1 MNVLTGVNESKS
13 SMHVQSAFSIVK
25 NMLSDP
31 QDFEREFRTSNTDQY
46 DTSFLDTVYPTADF
60 QVSEDEFASIMRGE
74 RLPVRK
80 QSPIVMGLSEPRVI
94 AVEDR
99 PETECNDYQSRVVD
113 SKGRVSVGL
122 HYRHNQTW
130 SQIDSIVTY
139 FGILDAMPG
148 EEFIVE
154 KTCDFYKVMIGM
166 ATQLFILEDRAFI
179 MALRKAEYQPN
190 WLVMFHEANDMA
202 VELPSG
208 KRIIFDDF

>member
-1 MNVLTGVNESKS
+1 MIGVNESKGS
-13 SMHVQSAFSIVK
+13 AHIQSAFSIVK

-31 QDFEREFRTSNTDQY
+31 QDFEREYRTSGTEQY
-46 DTSFLDTVYPTADF
+46 DTSFLDTFYPQPDF
-60 QVSEDEFASIMRGE
+60 AVSEEEFAAIMRGE
-74 RLPVRK
+74 RQEVKTPA
-80 QSPIVMGLSEPRVI
+80 PIVMGLSKPRVI

-130 SQIDSIVTY
+130 SQVDSIITY
-139 FGILDAMPG
+139 FGILDNMPG
-148 EEFIVE
+148 EEFIEE
-154 KTCDFYKVMIGM
+154 KLCDFYKLMLSQ
-166 ATQLFILEDRAFI
+166 ATQLFILEDRSFI
-179 MALRKAEYQPN
+179 MALRKANYQPN
-190 WLVMFHEANDMA
+190 WLVLFHEANDMA